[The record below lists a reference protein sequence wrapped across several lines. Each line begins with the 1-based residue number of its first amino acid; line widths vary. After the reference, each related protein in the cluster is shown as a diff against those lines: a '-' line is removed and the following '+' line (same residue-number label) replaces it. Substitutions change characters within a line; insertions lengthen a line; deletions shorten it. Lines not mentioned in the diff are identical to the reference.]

1 MAAFLIGL
9 RRTRARSRA
18 LVVASVT
25 VIASLVA
32 AGPASAVESS
42 MPAAQSDVMST
53 GQAILVFVGIPVSI
67 AAVIYLLVLA
77 PSWTRTGRTDVGDG
91 LSSDPFVLGGD
102 GPADR
107 AALASAEPAVDAS
120 SDQTGG
126 TSASW

>member
-1 MAAFLIGL
+1 MAAIL
-9 RRTRARSRA
+9 RGFRRARARSRVLVA
-18 LVVASVT
+18 VGVVA
-25 VIASLVA
+25 IASMAA

-91 LSSDPFVLGGD
+91 LMSDPFVLGGD

-107 AALASAEPAVDAS
+107 AALASAEPALDATS
-120 SDQTGG
+120 RQTGG